1 MHGTVTSVQ
10 TGRIAMLLYG
20 EITHD
25 ARVIR
30 EASTL
35 TECGNTVVVYS
46 LASDRPPL
54 DLPFEVRAFSPGRGV
69 VPGAPSPFRTGR
81 PTALGRM
88 IARIVWVLSYG
99 LAFAGWVRAVGRAS
113 TPADVWHGHDLFGLV
128 AASWLGRRHGGV
140 VVYDSHELF
149 LEAGSAARLPG
160 ALRRGLGWVEGWL
173 ARRAVAVIT
182 VNASIAT
189 ELEKRYRVRPTVVMN
204 CPPLPEMELAR
215 RLRAEVRPRPKRL
228 VMYHGALNPGRGV
241 EQLVLALPEIDQ
253 GAGVVLLGDG
263 DLMQEC
269 VDLAATP
276 PFADRLYVHA
286 AVPVQELPAW
296 IAEADIG
303 VIAFQPID
311 LNNEF
316 GTPNKLFEYLSVGVP
331 VVVSDF
337 PEMARIVREAD
348 VGETCDPTRPESIAA
363 AVNRLLS
370 ETDADRLARRARA
383 RALAESRFNWAV
395 ESRAL
400 LGVYGSITFGAA
412 EGPDHPGRPQ

>member
-1 MHGTVTSVQ
+1 
-10 TGRIAMLLYG
+10 MLLYG

-35 TECGNTVVVYS
+35 TECGYTVVVYS
-46 LASDRPPL
+46 LASHRWRA
-54 DLPFEVRAFSPGRGV
+54 DLPFEVRAFPPGRGV
-69 VPGAPSPFRTGR
+69 APGAPSPFRTGR

-88 IARIVWVLSYG
+88 VARIRWVLSYG

-113 TPADVWHGHDLFGLV
+113 SPADVWHGHDLFGLV

-149 LEAGSAARLPG
+149 LEAGSAVRLPG
-160 ALRRGLGWVEGWL
+160 AVRRSLGWVEGSL
-173 ARRAVAVIT
+173 ARRAAAVIT
-182 VNASIAT
+182 VNRSIAI
-189 ELEKRYRVRPTVVMN
+189 ELEQRYRVRPTVVMN
-204 CPPLPEMELAR
+204 CPPLPDMKLPR
-215 RLRAEVRPRPKRL
+215 RLRSEVRPRPKRL

-253 GAGVVLLGDG
+253 SAGVVLLGDG
-263 DLMQEC
+263 DLMQKCADE
-269 VDLAATP
+269 AATP
-276 PFADRLYVHA
+276 PLAGRLYVHA
-286 AVPVQELPAW
+286 AVPVEELPAW

-311 LNNEF
+311 RNNEY

-383 RALAESRFNWAV
+383 RALAESRYNWAI

-400 LGVYGSITFGAA
+400 LRVYGSIDFGATERLGHA
-412 EGPDHPGRPQ
+412 ERSQ